1 MISEKKSIKSQQV
14 DLMGRKYTRV
24 KIFFNDNSV
33 ENLNAF
39 MDSGSDL
46 TIISTKVARKLRIKI
61 PIIER

>member
-1 MISEKKSIKSQQV
+1 
-14 DLMGRKYTRV
+14 MGRKYTRV